1 MRLSAL
7 LIAVLLFSVCTL
19 QAQRTKYGVVNGT
32 VLDSASRQPVEAA
45 TISVFLLQDSSLVNY
60 VLTNRKGQFQVK
72 DIPLGKT
79 CHLLVT
85 CNGLKSYTQPFT
97 ITEDK
102 SDTTL
107 PPIRLGKAVKEL
119 EEVTVVGMRPPMVI
133 KKDTI
138 EFNAGAFKTMP
149 NAVLEDLVKQL
160 PGVDI
165 DKDGNL
171 TMNGRKIEK
180 ITIDGKDFFGNDP
193 QMALKNLPRSIIDKI
208 QVADNKTR
216 QAQFNKTT
224 TGEENKVLNLT
235 LKKDQNQGWF
245 GRAFGGYGSEDRY
258 EAGGNM
264 NMFNTEKQISII
276 ASANNTNRS
285 SAGMGSFGISNAQ
298 SSLGGG
304 GSGFTDNK
312 TGGLNFSNVFSKK
325 LTMASS
331 YFYSRGFFENN
342 TRTQRQYI
350 LAEDDLSIYDYHSL
364 NTNSNTNNNHRLNV
378 SIDYRPDTMTNLY
391 LNAAYGKMDGYS
403 SSAND
408 ASSKGRTGTLLNTSI
423 NELNG
428 TNNGN
433 NIAAEFFIG
442 RRFRK
447 EGRSISLNL
456 NYGSDIAK
464 TNEFNKGN
472 IWLLKQDGTD
482 SSNTLNQRS
491 DLSNDNKNYGFSIGY
506 SEPVVKDLS
515 VLFRYNFR
523 VSTGSSDKNTSRFN
537 DGTNAYDIID
547 TALTDAFTSRTV
559 VNYPDVSLN
568 YTKDNKYRIN
578 AGFGMQWMRQEN
590 TSRIQQDMDQR
601 FTNIFPTASIAYQF
615 SKTGELSF
623 YYNGSSQQPSAQQ
636 LQPVPDNNNP
646 LYIIMGNPDL
656 QPAFSHNFS
665 MSLRQTK
672 GTLYWYTAMNFSTTS
687 NMIITETYFDELRRQ
702 VSRPLNMNGNYS
714 ASGNAT
720 VSKTWKSKD
729 FTFRMNSSLGGSY
742 NRNMS
747 RIDKQNIESKTYG
760 VNARLFLT
768 GTYKELLNL
777 MPSYSVRFNDSKY
790 SVAQN
795 QDASSIT
802 HLLTADFF
810 INWPKRLIIENN
822 ISYIYNSRI
831 APGFRKGV
839 TSWNAAANYQLFRN
853 KQGVLRFAIYD
864 ILQQNTNVNRTISQN
879 YIQDVQVDV
888 LQQYYQLSLLYT
900 FQRFGGKKD

>member
-85 CNGLKSYTQPFT
+85 CNGLKSYTQPFI

-119 EEVTVVGMRPPMVI
+119 EEVMVIGMRPPMVI

-224 TGEENKVLNLT
+224 TGDENKVLNLT

-245 GRAFGGYGSEDRY
+245 GRVYGGYGSEDRY

-325 LTMASS
+325 LTIASS

-364 NTNSNTNNNHRLNV
+364 NTNSNTNNNHRVNV

-391 LNAAYGKMDGYS
+391 LNASYGKVDGYS
-403 SSAND
+403 GSVND

-447 EGRSISLNL
+447 RRQKHFTEPEL
-456 NYGSDIAK
+456 
-464 TNEFNKGN
+464 
-472 IWLLKQDGTD
+472 W
-482 SSNTLNQRS
+482 
-491 DLSNDNKNYGFSIGY
+491 IGY
-506 SEPVVKDLS
+506 CE
-515 VLFRYNFR
+515 
-523 VSTGSSDKNTSRFN
+523 
-537 DGTNAYDIID
+537 
-547 TALTDAFTSRTV
+547 
-559 VNYPDVSLN
+559 
-568 YTKDNKYRIN
+568 
-578 AGFGMQWMRQEN
+578 
-590 TSRIQQDMDQR
+590 DQ
-601 FTNIFPTASIAYQF
+601 
-615 SKTGELSF
+615 
-623 YYNGSSQQPSAQQ
+623 
-636 LQPVPDNNNP
+636 
-646 LYIIMGNPDL
+646 
-656 QPAFSHNFS
+656 
-665 MSLRQTK
+665 
-672 GTLYWYTAMNFSTTS
+672 
-687 NMIITETYFDELRRQ
+687 
-702 VSRPLNMNGNYS
+702 
-714 ASGNAT
+714 
-720 VSKTWKSKD
+720 
-729 FTFRMNSSLGGSY
+729 
-742 NRNMS
+742 
-747 RIDKQNIESKTYG
+747 
-760 VNARLFLT
+760 
-768 GTYKELLNL
+768 
-777 MPSYSVRFNDSKY
+777 
-790 SVAQN
+790 
-795 QDASSIT
+795 
-802 HLLTADFF
+802 
-810 INWPKRLIIENN
+810 
-822 ISYIYNSRI
+822 
-831 APGFRKGV
+831 
-839 TSWNAAANYQLFRN
+839 
-853 KQGVLRFAIYD
+853 
-864 ILQQNTNVNRTISQN
+864 
-879 YIQDVQVDV
+879 
-888 LQQYYQLSLLYT
+888 
-900 FQRFGGKKD
+900 